1 MNKDFMDHAFRDET
15 LSMTDKYVYLSLASQ
30 ADWRDNVPFS
40 GKQMARW
47 AGMDWH
53 SWRRACDRL
62 CQANWIRPARSS
74 GAQWNIRCSCALCKY
89 AEYPVYNEEE
99 PVDKGGART
108 LSDDQISLNLN
119 GVQFAKAML
128 YKNLPTS
135 TVKKPIYGRSVADSG
150 ELGMGTTEPPPA
162 PSEPAALPPSPS
174 PEGSHASDST

>member
-1 MNKDFMDHAFRDET
+1 MNKDFMDHAISDDT
-15 LSMTDKYVYLSLASQ
+15 LPMTDKYVYLVMAGKC
-30 ADWRDNVPFS
+30 DWRDNVPYS
-40 GKQMARW
+40 GRQLAKW
-47 AGMDWH
+47 AGMDYH

-62 CQANWIRPARSS
+62 HAANWIRPGRTPAV
-74 GAQWNIRCSCALCKY
+74 QWNLRCSCTLCKY
-89 AEYPVYNEEE
+89 AEFPVHNEEE

-108 LSDDQISLNLN
+108 LSEGQISLNLN

-135 TVKKPIYGRSVADSG
+135 TVRKPIYGRSVADSG

-174 PEGSHASDST
+174 PEDPHASDST